1 MSDLTPQEA
10 ALLEL
15 VRCAQLIL
23 VLRRKAERTGVLDA
37 VYREEM
43 TFRILVGRYAEL
55 VTMED
60 LMSCPTIKYM
70 FDTTKIKE

>member
-1 MSDLTPQEA
+1 MELTPQEA

-15 VRCAQLIL
+15 VQCAQNIIR
-23 VLRRKAERTGVLDA
+23 LRRNAERTGVLEA

-43 TFRILVGRYAEL
+43 TFRILVGRHAEL
-55 VTMED
+55 VTIPD

-70 FDTTKIKE
+70 LDTTKIKE